1 MYLEGLNKKTI
12 LEKKKNTEMRDC
24 YYCCSFH
31 KMKSALTSA
40 AEFLFPREFE
50 NMFNE

>member
-1 MYLEGLNKKTI
+1 MYLEGLNKTI
-12 LEKKKNTEMRDC
+12 LEKNTQIEMKDF

-31 KMKSALTSA
+31 KMKSALSYA
-40 AEFLFPREFE
+40 AEFLFPRGFE

>member
-1 MYLEGLNKKTI
+1 MYFEGLNKKTI
-12 LEKKKNTEMRDC
+12 LEKQIEMRDF
-24 YYCCSFH
+24 YYCCGFH
-31 KMKSALTSA
+31 KMKSALSYA